1 MGSTPGPINNPP
13 TMSLPSSWPAELVQF
28 AEHQLE
34 PLDTVEPL
42 AGLSGARV
50 WRLTAGDQ
58 WAIVKQC
65 GANEA
70 RFYRL
75 AASRLRAAA
84 ISVPELWWAG
94 EDPAG
99 HWLLLEYLPAA
110 PVRAAWLA
118 HPAWMTALARLHQ
131 LPREI
136 FAGLQ
141 APYRPRWDE
150 ALVDDALALITP
162 AHRPQLRAHL
172 AALEEELDQLQLQE
186 RPISGDPNPA
196 NWGLRADGTAVL
208 FDWERAGFG
217 PPAFDLAITIPGL
230 ADVAAARQVA
240 HAYRAAGGVL
250 SLGSSVEDLT
260 REILVCKVWVVV
272 EFMATVMRQGLTL
285 PSAYN
290 ELW

>member
-1 MGSTPGPINNPP
+1 M
-13 TMSLPSSWPAELVQF
+13 
-28 AEHQLE
+28 
-34 PLDTVEPL
+34 

-70 RFYRL
+70 SFYER
-75 AASRLRAAA
+75 AAPRLRATG
-84 ISVPELWWAG
+84 IGVPELWWAG
-94 EDPAG
+94 ADPMG
-99 HWLLLEYLPAA
+99 YWIVIEYLSAA
-110 PVRAAWLA
+110 PVRATWLA

-131 LPREI
+131 LPLEV

-141 APYRPRWDE
+141 AHYRPRWDE
-150 ALVDDALALITP
+150 ALVDDVLALIAP
-162 AHRPQLRAHL
+162 PHRSQLRTHL
-172 AALEEELDQLQLQE
+172 AALEEELDQLQRQE

-208 FDWERAGFG
+208 YDWERAGFG

-230 ADVAAARQVA
+230 ANAAAARQVA
-240 HAYRAAGGVL
+240 QVYLAAAGVWSQGA
-250 SLGSSVEDLT
+250 SVACLT

-272 EFMATVMRQGLTL
+272 EFMATVTRQRLAL
-285 PSAYN
+285 PSAYD
-290 ELW
+290 ELWRSIPDWVATLV